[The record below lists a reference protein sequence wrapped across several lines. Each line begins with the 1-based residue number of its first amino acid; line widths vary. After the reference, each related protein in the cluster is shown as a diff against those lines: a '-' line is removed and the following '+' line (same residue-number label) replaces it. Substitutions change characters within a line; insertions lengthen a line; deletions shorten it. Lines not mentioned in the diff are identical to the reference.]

1 MEDVLKRLSNLE
13 TDASSLKSQ
22 VSALLTSI
30 PHLGTKAQI
39 SDVRTAIA
47 ETRADLLQEIGEVRT
62 DLTTQIGQVRTD
74 LSAQIGQ
81 VRSDLTTQIGQ
92 VRTDLSAQIGQL
104 KADLSAG
111 LGHAQANLAAAE
123 TAIIKWII
131 ATVLTSAGLAFAI
144 AKFVH

>member
-81 VRSDLTTQIGQ
+81 VR
-92 VRTDLSAQIGQL
+92 TDLSAQIGQL